1 MAGISVTTL
10 MWATLGGIVPTFLW
24 LWFWLSEE
32 THQNPPGL
40 LFLAYAAGM
49 GALFIIM
56 PMKMF
61 VESFPFHPTEALII
75 YVILEELIKFGLVA
89 VVVFPTKFLSDPIDY
104 TIYLV
109 TGALGFSGL
118 ENTLYLLNPVIA
130 NNVAQT
136 LVTGNLRFLGAT
148 VLHTVTAGIL
158 GIALGIAFYRGA
170 FAKTLHLVFG
180 LFFAIGLH
188 SVFNYLILSE
198 TTRLTNL
205 AILGVWFVAIT
216 VFIVFRRLK
225 ALQVYLRPYYASPA
239 HTYYDHT

>member
-1 MAGISVTTL
+1 
-10 MWATLGGIVPTFLW
+10 
-24 LWFWLSEE
+24 
-32 THQNPPGL
+32 
-40 LFLAYAAGM
+40 M
-49 GALFIIM
+49 GSLFIIM
-56 PMKMF
+56 PMKLF

-89 VVVFPTKFLSDPIDY
+89 IITFPSRFLTDPIDY

-130 NNVAQT
+130 NNVGQT

-158 GIALGIAFYRGA
+158 GIALGIAYYRGA
-170 FAKTLHLVFG
+170 FAKTFHLAFG
-180 LFFAIGLH
+180 LLFAIGLH
-188 SVFNYLILSE
+188 STFNYFILSE

-205 AILGVWFVAIT
+205 AILGIWFVAII

-225 ALQVYLRPYYASPA
+225 ALQAYLRPYYATNGDT
-239 HTYYDHT
+239 HYYDHT